1 MSSSDTPVFRTGQI
15 VPLRF
20 RRRQFSVIVID
31 PDGLGS
37 GKPSIGMGLRAM
49 QRHTNVP
56 APTISRRVLQN
67 LGGGVL
73 ELPSGKTFQVFQIY
87 AEDGNSYQ
95 VIEATDW
102 VELAKDWAM
111 NPGKLRKPARDGLI
125 EFLAWFAAEGIY
137 AQAYTF
143 LKRTYTDSDNE
154 SLYRWRVSRESGKP
168 HRKDWSWEVK
178 GKDPQGRYGY
188 WTNYVYRGLF
198 GMDAAEM
205 KQVWESPVSGSAK
218 VARNYI
224 PESVG
229 LEAVAYCE
237 KLVAALDMA
246 SIHEAHDEAIRLTK
260 AKYRRYLPRI

>member
-1 MSSSDTPVFRTGQI
+1 MSPSDSPIFQAGQI

-20 RRRQFSVIVID
+20 RRRQFSVVVID
-31 PDGLGS
+31 PDGLGP
-37 GKPSIGMGLRAM
+37 GQPTVGMGLRAM

-56 APTISRRVLQN
+56 VKTISSRVLRIQ
-67 LGGGVL
+67 GGSVL
-73 ELPSGKTFQVFQIY
+73 ELPSGLTFEVFRID
-87 AEDGNSYQ
+87 AEDGNTYQ
-95 VIEATDW
+95 VIEASDW

-143 LKRTYTDSDNE
+143 LKRTYTDADNE

-168 HRKDWSWEVK
+168 YRKDWSWEVK

-198 GMDAAEM
+198 GMDATEM

-260 AKYRRYLPRI
+260 AKYRRYLPRG